1 MNTEE
6 RAQAIMNFVQNSD
19 IPEQYH
25 TIIQTIILYMA
36 EHPNS
41 TLMDAC
47 RIYAEQHQRSGQTVY
62 RTFRQTVLNGWENA
76 VTPSSLLYS
85 RRMSPEEF
93 VQKIISRLDI

>member
-1 MNTEE
+1 MQSNYDQWV
-6 RAQAIMNFVQNSD
+6 RQILSVCD
-19 IPEQYH
+19 IPERYH
-25 TIIQTIILYMA
+25 DMIQTIILYIA

-47 RIYAEQHQRSGQTVY
+47 QIYAAQHQTTEQSVY
-62 RTFRQTVLNGWENA
+62 RSFRHAVNLGWEAA

-93 VQKIISRLDI
+93 VQAVIARLK

>member
-25 TIIQTIILYMA
+25 TIIQTIILYMT
-36 EHPNS
+36 EHPDS

-47 RIYAEQHQRSGQTVY
+47 RIYAKQHQCSGQTVY
-62 RTFRQTVLNGWENA
+62 RTFRQAVLSGWENA

-85 RRMSPEEF
+85 RRMSPEKF
-93 VQKIISRLDI
+93 VQAVIARLK

>member
-19 IPEQYH
+19 IQEQYH
-25 TIIQTIILYMA
+25 TIIQTIILYIA
-36 EHPNS
+36 EHPDS
-41 TLMDAC
+41 TLTDAC
-47 RIYAEQHQRSGQTVY
+47 RIYAAQHQTTEQSVY
-62 RTFRQTVLNGWENA
+62 RNFRHAVNLGWENA

-93 VQKIISRLDI
+93 VQAVIARLK